1 MAQGQHPVA
10 PKTGR
15 RWLPR
20 SRRGRVLAGLGA
32 TGVVLVGGFVA
43 VYILFFTPE
52 TKPRLTLGTTASG
65 SASSAAP
72 ASGTLTGRWVV
83 ATGSVAGYR
92 VREQLG
98 FLPAPD
104 DAVGR
109 TSAITGG
116 FGIDGG
122 ANSGSSYSVS
132 EVNLTADLTKL
143 QSDDGRRDRRLAS
156 IGLQTA
162 QFPSASFSAK
172 GPLPIPDST
181 VSGAAAT
188 INATGQLTIHGVTK
202 TVTIPLQ
209 VRRDSSQI
217 DIAGSLRFPF
227 SDFGMT
233 APSVGGF
240 VTVQS
245 DPTLEFRILFQ
256 HA

>member
-1 MAQGQHPVA
+1 MAQVRDQEGA
-10 PKTGR
+10 GAGR
-15 RWLPR
+15 RWLPQ
-20 SRRGRVLAGLGA
+20 SRKGRILAGVSA
-32 TGVVLVGGFVA
+32 TGLVLVGALVA
-43 VYILFFTPE
+43 VYVAFFTPDSN
-52 TKPRLTLGTTASG
+52 PRLTLGTSPSG
-65 SASSAAP
+65 SVSSAAP
-72 ASGTLTGRWVV
+72 AAGTLAGRWVV
-83 ATGSVAGYR
+83 APGSVVGYR

-116 FGIDGG
+116 FSID
-122 ANSGSSYSVS
+122 ASGSTFTVGNVS
-132 EVNLTADLTKL
+132 LDADLTKL
-143 QSDDGRRDRRLAS
+143 QSDDGRRDRRLAG

-162 QFPSASFSAK
+162 QFPSAAFAAQ
-172 GPLPIPDST
+172 GPISVPSGT
-181 VSGAAAT
+181 VSGVAAT
-188 INATGQLTIHGVTK
+188 VPATGRLTIHGVTR

-209 VRRDSSQI
+209 VRRDAGQI